1 MRAVIQNG
9 YGGPEVLTIGDA
21 PTPEPKPDEV
31 LVEVHAAGL
40 DRGTWHLM
48 TGTPLAVRL
57 ATGLRHPRQPVPGID
72 LTGTV
77 RQVGTEVSRFSIG
90 DRVVGIGQGSFAE
103 FAVAAE
109 AKLTH
114 APAETAASDLA
125 VLPVSGI
132 TAYQAVHTHGAVQSC
147 QRVLVLGASGGV
159 GHFAVQMAAALGA
172 QVTGV
177 CSTPNVDFVRSLGA
191 AKVVD
196 RTRGEAPT
204 GQFDVVIDIAGNP
217 SLRVLLDLLTPTGT
231 AVIVGGEG
239 GGRLLGGLDRQARA
253 VALSPFIQ
261 KRLEPLV
268 ASENHTDLEAVLQ
281 LVSEGQVRPR
291 VFRTVP
297 MAQVATGMQM
307 LIDGQVHGKIAV
319 DVCSSDQ

>member
-9 YGGPEVLTIGDA
+9 YGGTEVLTIGDA

-77 RQVGTEVSRFSIG
+77 RGTGAQVTRFSIG
-90 DRVVGIGQGSFAE
+90 DRVVGIGQGTFAE
-103 FAVAAE
+103 FAVASE
-109 AKLTH
+109 AKLAH
-114 APAETAASDLA
+114 APTDTPASDLA

-132 TAYQAVHTHGAVQSC
+132 TAYQAVHTHGAVQSG

-177 CSTPNVDFVRSLGA
+177 CSTPNVGFVRGLGA

-196 RTRGEAPT
+196 RTQGEAPT

-217 SLRVLLDLLTPTGT
+217 SLRELLDLLTPTGS

-268 ASENHTDLEAVLQ
+268 ASENHTNLEAVLQ

-307 LIDGQVHGKIAV
+307 LIDGQVQGKIAV

>member
-9 YGGPEVLTIGDA
+9 YGGPEVLTIGEA
-21 PTPEPKPDEV
+21 PTPQPKPDEV

-48 TGTPLAVRL
+48 TGTPLAVRM
-57 ATGLRHPRQPVPGID
+57 AIGLRHPRQPIPGLD

-77 RQVGTEVSRFSIG
+77 KAVGVEVTRFNIG

-103 FAVAAE
+103 FAVASE
-109 AKLTH
+109 AKLAH
-114 APAETAASDLA
+114 APADTRAALLA

-132 TAYQAVHTHGAVQSC
+132 TAYQAVHISGQVQAG

-159 GHFAVQMAAALGA
+159 GHFAVQMAKALGA

-177 CSTPNVDFVRSLGA
+177 CSTPNVDFVLSLGA
-191 AKVVD
+191 DQVVD
-196 RTRGEAPT
+196 RTQGEAPS
-204 GQFDVVIDIAGNP
+204 GQFDVVVDIAGNP
-217 SLRVLLDLLTPTGT
+217 SLRQLLELLTPAGT

-261 KRLEPLV
+261 RRLEPIV
-268 ASENHTDLEAVLQ
+268 GSESHTDLEAVLH
-281 LVSEGQVRPR
+281 LVADGQVQPR
-291 VFRTVP
+291 VFRSVP

-307 LIDGQVHGKIAV
+307 LIAGKVQGKVAVAVREQDG
-319 DVCSSDQ
+319 